1 VNQAYTISHDRIVRF
16 LRESF
21 LTIQEG
27 SIDEIELTV
36 LVSDE
41 NASETIVIKP
51 GQDLNISFGRNG

>member
-1 VNQAYTISHDRIVRF
+1 VRF